1 MVVAGLES
9 EISVQ
14 MVAMVA
20 MMPKMPETTGLS
32 HARNYW
38 TFSCQKIPDFSC
50 QNILDFL
57 MPGILDLLD
66 ATVPAKRSGLDKGHQ
81 DSSPSSPLLLIH
93 PLTASA

>member
-1 MVVAGLES
+1 MMVEPGLES
-9 EISVQ
+9 EISMQ

-38 TFSCQKIPDFSC
+38 TFSCQKI
-50 QNILDFL
+50 LDFL
-57 MPGILDLLD
+57 LPGILDLLD
-66 ATVPAKRSGLDKGHQ
+66 ARVPAKRSGLDKGHQ